1 MSIQENVRQ
10 LAQEIFPGEGRSK
23 GLAFALGLFYGITA
37 ANYVK
42 AESTNAQEVYEQK
55 AAELYVPD
63 ISEINSSVVFDVRL
77 AVHVFQ
83 HTFLGLYETR
93 YSPFS
98 IKSSANSLTEAVVD
112 FSKYF
117 TAEENEVFNQH
128 RESILNMCS
137 KLSEVYT
144 AQEQEEA

>member
-23 GLAFALGLFYGITA
+23 GLAFALGLFYGVTA

-42 AESTNAQEVYEQK
+42 AESSNAQEVYEQK
-55 AAELYVPD
+55 VADLYIPD
-63 ISEINSSVVFDVRL
+63 ISEINSTVVFDVRL

-83 HTFLGLYETR
+83 HAFLGLYETR
-93 YSPFS
+93 VNPFS
-98 IKSSANSLTEAVVD
+98 VKKAANSLTEAVVD
-112 FSKYF
+112 FSNYF
-117 TAEENEVFNQH
+117 TSEENEVFNQY
-128 RESILNMCS
+128 REPILNMCS

>member
-1 MSIQENVRQ
+1 MSIQQNVRQ

-23 GLAFALGLFYGITA
+23 GLAFALGLFYGVTA

-55 AAELYVPD
+55 VKDLYVPD

-77 AVHVFQ
+77 AVNVFQ

-93 YSPFS
+93 INPFS
-98 IKSSANSLTEAVVD
+98 IKNGANSLTEAVVD

-117 TAEENEVFNQH
+117 TAEETEVFNLH
-128 RESILNMCS
+128 HESILNMCA
-137 KLSEVYT
+137 KLSEVYSVPV
-144 AQEQEEA
+144 EE

>member
-55 AAELYVPD
+55 AADLYVPD

-128 RESILNMCS
+128 RESILKMCT
-137 KLSEVYT
+137 KLSEVYSV
-144 AQEQEEA
+144 QEEA

>member
-42 AESTNAQEVYEQK
+42 ADSTNAQEVYEQK
-55 AAELYVPD
+55 AADLYVPD

-128 RESILNMCS
+128 RESILKMYA
-137 KLSEVYT
+137 KLSEVYSV
-144 AQEQEEA
+144 QEEA

>member
-42 AESTNAQEVYEQK
+42 ADSTNAQEVYEQK
-55 AAELYVPD
+55 AADLYVPD

-83 HTFLGLYETR
+83 HTFLGLYETL

-128 RESILNMCS
+128 RESILKMCA
-137 KLSEVYT
+137 KLSEVYSV
-144 AQEQEEA
+144 QEEA

>member
-117 TAEENEVFNQH
+117 TSEENEVFNQY
-128 RESILNMCS
+128 REPILNMCS

>member
-55 AAELYVPD
+55 AADLYIPD

-128 RESILNMCS
+128 HESILKMCA
-137 KLSEVYT
+137 KLSEVYSV
-144 AQEQEEA
+144 QEEA

>member
-1 MSIQENVRQ
+1 MSIQQNVRQ

-23 GLAFALGLFYGITA
+23 GLAFALGLFYGVTA

-55 AAELYVPD
+55 VKDLYVPD

-77 AVHVFQ
+77 AVNVFQ
-83 HTFLGLYETR
+83 HAFLGLYETR
-93 YSPFS
+93 INPFV
-98 IKSSANSLTEAVVD
+98 IKSGANSLTEAVVD

-117 TAEENEVFNQH
+117 TAEETEVFNLN
-128 RESILNMCS
+128 RAPILNMCS
-137 KLSEVYT
+137 KLNEVYT
-144 AQEQEEA
+144 VPVEE

>member
-117 TAEENEVFNQH
+117 TAEENEVFNQY
-128 RESILNMCS
+128 REPILNMCS

-144 AQEQEEA
+144 VQEQEEA